1 MPTDKEIE
9 PNDNGSKFQKQLEVY
24 KQLHETCRHHYR
36 LEWQLLQVGVIAAIG
51 MLTFGFRNVN
61 WDLRSW
67 LFIGSGVALV
77 WISYAMYR
85 QSKGYLQANE
95 HLVFYARLIGD
106 PNVRK
111 PGAGWKSAA
120 VQGRVILFL
129 VGAVL
134 FSIGVWNAN
143 CIPCWIP
150 RLPLI
155 LKILAISAMIVE
167 CGLWIAWQVLK
178 TNCRTRWVSTSTLWM
193 LGTTV
198 TLMAIIVI
206 TCLVHHN

>member
-9 PNDNGSKFQKQLEVY
+9 PNDNGNKFQKQLEVY

-36 LEWQLLQVGVIAAIG
+36 LEWQLLQVGVIATIG

-61 WDLRSW
+61 SDLRSW

-134 FSIGVWNAN
+134 FFIGVWKGTPVAE
-143 CIPCWIP
+143 WIP
-150 RLPLI
+150 PLMSFIWLII
-155 LKILAISAMIVE
+155 LTRTGYAI
-167 CGLWIAWQVLK
+167 
-178 TNCRTRWVSTSTLWM
+178 TS
-193 LGTTV
+193 
-198 TLMAIIVI
+198 
-206 TCLVHHN
+206 

>member
-1 MPTDKEIE
+1 MATDDER
-9 PNDNGSKFQKQLEVY
+9 EVY

-61 WDLRSW
+61 SDLRSW

-111 PGAGWKSAA
+111 PGGGWKSAA

-129 VGAVL
+129 LGAWL
-134 FSIGVWNAN
+134 FLFR
-143 CIPCWIP
+143 
-150 RLPLI
+150 RLERHPSCRVDTTTYELYLAYNNHPYWFRHHI
-155 LKILAISAMIVE
+155 L
-167 CGLWIAWQVLK
+167 
-178 TNCRTRWVSTSTLWM
+178 T
-193 LGTTV
+193 
-198 TLMAIIVI
+198 
-206 TCLVHHN
+206 